1 MPVRQL
7 REQLDWLSGFADFVR
22 LDEIM
27 EVKATD
33 RWKIAVTIDDGYYNN
48 ISMAFPVF
56 ERYRVPVTWFVCT
69 GFIENRDR
77 MPWWNLLDYVIETRC
92 GESVHM
98 DVNEPKV
105 FNLADPTDRQRLR
118 ECGRNWFLHQQ
129 DSVARVARA
138 QLDEVVGGG
147 EPDSPFATREE
158 VIEAA
163 QSQWVSLGGHTV
175 NHPNMACLSG
185 VRLKREVQESRKKL
199 REWTGQ
205 PINWFAYPYGSSEH
219 LSNAAKRAVRE
230 AGFSGAVTTRRAYVW
245 STEDRFEVPRLTV
258 PTTPSVW
265 KTRAWILALNT
276 CRRLFRLK
284 RALGF

>member
-1 MPVRQL
+1 MPVRRL
-7 REQLDWLSGFADFVR
+7 REQLDWLSDFADFVR

-27 EVKATD
+27 EVEATD
-33 RWKIAVTIDDGYYNN
+33 RWKVAVTIDDGYYNN

-56 ERYRVPVTWFVCT
+56 ERHRVPVTWFVCS

-77 MPWWNLLDYVIETRC
+77 MPWWNLLDYVIETRR

-98 DVNEPKV
+98 EVNEPKV

-129 DSVARVARA
+129 DSVARAARA
-138 QLDEVVGGG
+138 QLVGVVGG
-147 EPDSPFATREE
+147 EKPDSAFATREE

-163 QSQWVSLGGHTV
+163 QSPWVSLGGHTV
-175 NHPNMACLSG
+175 SHPNMACLSG
-185 VRLKREVQESRKKL
+185 VRLKREVQKSREKL

-205 PINWFAYPYGSSEH
+205 PISWFAYPYGSREH
-219 LSNAAKRAVRE
+219 LSRAAKRVVRE
-230 AGFSGAVTTRRAYVW
+230 AGFSGAVTTRRAYVR
-245 STEDRFEVPRLTV
+245 STQNRFEVPRLTL
-258 PTTPSVW
+258 PTTSAVW
-265 KTRAWILALNT
+265 KTRAWILGLNT
-276 CRRLFRLK
+276 CRRLSRLK